1 MEGAEDLNVQALK
14 NSPAYGAR
22 NAQIVATGT
31 GEALPGPATCELCCW
46 SVALYNQ

>member
-1 MEGAEDLNVQALK
+1 MEGAEDLNVQALR

-31 GEALPGPATCELCCW
+31 GEALPGPVTCGACCW
-46 SVALYNQ
+46 SVALYNR